1 MTELFTRMAAR
12 LRSEYWTATAS
23 GRLAASGASVGSG
36 LKVYGKPIVSVA
48 AESSLRLGDRVVL
61 TSDSRFTAL
70 GVSRPVILRTLARGA
85 ELHIGDDVG
94 ISGGVICAAG
104 LVHVGNGV
112 LLGSEVM
119 VFDTPFHPLAPAGRR
134 YAPMPEWI
142 RDDGVVIEDGAFVGA
157 RSTVLPGVR
166 IGAGSV
172 IGAGS
177 TVTGDIPAGV
187 LAAGNPCR
195 VIREL

>member
-1 MTELFTRMAAR
+1 MTELVSRIAAR
-12 LRSEYWTATAS
+12 LRSDYWAATVSA
-23 GRLAASGASVGSG
+23 RLGASGASVGSG
-36 LKVYGKPIVSVA
+36 LKVYGRPIVSMA

-61 TSDSRFTAL
+61 TSDSHFTAL

-85 ELHIGDDVG
+85 EHHIGDDVG

-104 LVHVGNGV
+104 LVHIGNGV

-134 YAPMPEWI
+134 YAPIPEWI
-142 RDDGVVIEDGAFVGA
+142 PDDGVVIEEGAFVGA
-157 RSTVLPGVR
+157 RSTVLSGVR

-172 IGAGS
+172 IRAGS
-177 TVTGDIPAGV
+177 IARGYISAGL
-187 LAAGNPCR
+187 LAAGNLCC
-195 VIREL
+195 VN